1 MGAPDLPIV
10 ASRDKIV
17 RAVQRRQAVLIVGAT
32 GSGKSTQVVQF
43 LLQAG
48 LVSAQ
53 RGARCVIT
61 QPRRVAVTTVCRRV
75 AAELGCDVGDT
86 VGYAMRFEKMC
97 GDTTAVKFVTDGY
110 LIREAVGDPGLA
122 EYRVVILDEAHERSL
137 ETDVACGLAKRALAT
152 RKDLTV
158 VAMSATLDVA
168 VLSEFFG
175 GAKVIR
181 VPGRMHKVDVYYCKE
196 PQLDMVESAALAT
209 AQLHADP
216 SCQGDIL
223 VFMPG
228 QEEIAAV
235 VALLE
240 SYKLGVVVLSLY
252 AAMPA
257 HEQLRVFEKAAS
269 RKIVVATTIAETSVT
284 IPGVRHVVDPGL
296 VKARRF
302 SSESG
307 FESLDVVPTSKSQAV
322 QRLGRAGREA
332 PGRCYRLYPEPE
344 FAKLQDDTPPEIE
357 RADLA
362 SVVLQLKTLGV
373 EKPQDFDYVSPPPR
387 QALLRA
393 LELLYA
399 LDALDETGKLLPKGS
414 AIARLPLAPL
424 FANLVVLT
432 REPRFAHARQGIVAI
447 VALLAAADHGI
458 FAPRRRFR
466 DNDEDY
472 RRGDDFQDRA
482 SDLLTELNA
491 FRAFRRAT
499 RKHAKSDAADRHWC
513 DLHSLSLSALRT
525 AHRAASQILAVD
537 DAERKRLSLTASA
550 TTTHDDRDV
559 TLDCL
564 LAGLSVVNGA
574 IRDPR
579 HKCFRTFRRNL
590 HVHVHPASVLH
601 ARNPP
606 PEAIVFASCVVTNK
620 RYVRG
625 VSACAAARLPSLVPN
640 LFVAATTAI

>member
-1 MGAPDLPIV
+1 MELPIV
-10 ASRDKIV
+10 ASRDKIL

-48 LVSAQ
+48 VVSAQ

-75 AAELGCDVGDT
+75 AAEVGCDVGDK

-97 GDTTAVKFVTDGY
+97 GESTAVKFVTDGY
-110 LIREAVGDPGLA
+110 LIRETVGDPDLA

-137 ETDVACGLAKRALAT
+137 ETDVACGLAKRALAA

-158 VAMSATLDVA
+158 VAMSATLDVD

-196 PQLDMVESAALAT
+196 PQLDMVESAALTT

-216 SCQGDIL
+216 TCEGDVL

-235 VALLE
+235 VSLLE
-240 SYKLGVVVLSLY
+240 SYKLGVLVLSLY

-257 HEQLRVFEKAAS
+257 HEQLRVFEKAPT

-373 EKPQDFDYVSPPPR
+373 EKPQDFEYVSPPPR

-399 LDALDETGKLLPKGS
+399 LEALDETGKLLPKGI

-432 REPRFAHARQGIVAI
+432 REPRFAHARQAIVAI

-491 FRAFRRAT
+491 YRAFQRAS
-499 RKHAKSDAADRHWC
+499 RKKNDAADRHWC

-525 AHRAASQILAVD
+525 ARRAASQILAVD
-537 DAERKRLSLTASA
+537 DAERKRLSLTAGA
-550 TTTHDDRDV
+550 ATTHDDRDAA
-559 TLDCL
+559 LDCL
-564 LAGLSVVNGA
+564 LAGLCTVNGA
-574 IRDPR
+574 IRDPQ

-590 HVHVHPASVLH
+590 NVYVHPASVLH

-640 LFVAATTAI
+640 LFVNAAI